1 MSDDPDGDEQARP
14 YIGREPQGRL
24 VLLAGGTSAAGRAA
38 ARALLAAGA
47 RVIVVGRDRSKLADL
62 AAELPGIHTE
72 KCDLTDQ
79 SEVRD
84 LVRGLHDE
92 VGRVDGVLHL
102 VGGWRGG
109 GGLAGQTEA
118 DYRVL
123 ETSFTAL
130 RNTSRAFY
138 DDLRASSDGRI
149 AIVSSTAVLR
159 PLAGGANYAAVKAAS
174 EAWARAVAQGF
185 AKAARDDGEPLRAAS
200 VIYRVKSLEGLEDD
214 LAASFVGLFSQDA
227 SAINDTVVDLEP

>member
-1 MSDDPDGDEQARP
+1 MSDAERDDT
-14 YIGREPQGRL
+14 REPQGRL

-62 AAELPGIHTE
+62 AGELPGIHTE

-84 LVRGLHDE
+84 LVRDLHDE

-109 GGLAGQTEA
+109 GGLAGQT
-118 DYRVL
+118 
-123 ETSFTAL
+123 
-130 RNTSRAFY
+130 
-138 DDLRASSDGRI
+138 
-149 AIVSSTAVLR
+149 
-159 PLAGGANYAAVKAAS
+159 
-174 EAWARAVAQGF
+174 
-185 AKAARDDGEPLRAAS
+185 
-200 VIYRVKSLEGLEDD
+200 
-214 LAASFVGLFSQDA
+214 
-227 SAINDTVVDLEP
+227 